1 MSRSGGT
8 CADRFRRRRTDERG
22 AAAVLMGV
30 GLTLVLVAIAAFSVD
45 LGMQRASRRDMQA
58 LADVVALDL
67 ARRLDGR
74 TVTALAATMDTE
86 MAKSVARNGDT
97 LGDAPTLDWDLGKMV
112 DGSFVELSGSAVPSA
127 VRVNARTDVDFA
139 FGGVTGV
146 AQGGAGRTAVAR
158 AETGACF
165 AVGSYAARINLGDG
179 TILGPLLQALGTNV
193 GLSVLDAQGLAGADI
208 QLLDL
213 VDTGLVAGGFDEL
226 VGADVTVGQFYLAVA
241 DVLENQ
247 GGHGAQVA
255 LLRQLATVAV
265 KDVVINVA
273 DVVGVD
279 STNSVGLDAVVNVF
293 DLVSTAA
300 FVANGQNAISVP
312 NLNVNVV
319 GLSTLTASVKI
330 GQKPIGYCGRAKAVR
345 GETSQVEVNLSGNL
359 LNLNLGLASISAPI
373 ALTLKLAPAAVDL
386 DAVACLPASKRLE
399 FLVTSGLVSLEIT
412 IGNPA
417 NRNNLAVKVLGL
429 TVVDGYLRLYSSPA
443 VGQSE
448 SGNVTVADDD
458 YDGTPPAE
466 FGSDNLGIPNLNQDT
481 HLNVLGI
488 LPVGG
493 LLGVVISPL
502 LSIVV
507 NPLVQTLDAA
517 LLSPLLGALGIN
529 IAGADVYALR
539 KADCGIPELVG

>member
-1 MSRSGGT
+1 MERLGG
-8 CADRFRRRRTDERG
+8 CSIARFRGRRTDERG

-45 LGMQRASRRDMQA
+45 LGLQRATRRDMQA

-67 ARRLDGR
+67 ARKLDG
-74 TVTALAATMDTE
+74 TSVSALSATMNTE

-97 LGDAPTLDWDLGKMV
+97 IGDAPALDWDLGTMV
-112 DGSFVELSGSAVPSA
+112 DGAFVEMSGADVPNA
-127 VRVNARTDVDFA
+127 VRVTAETSVDFA

-146 AQGGAGRTAVAR
+146 AQGDAGRTAVAR

-165 AVGSYAARINLGDG
+165 RVGSYAARIDLGDG
-179 TILGPLLQALGTNV
+179 AILGPLLQALGTDV
-193 GLSVLDAQGLAGADI
+193 GLTVLDAQGLAGADI
-208 QLLDL
+208 ALLDL

-226 VGADVTVGQFYLAVA
+226 VGADVSVGDFYLAMA
-241 DVLENQ
+241 DVLQNQ
-247 GGHGAQVA
+247 GGQGAQVA
-255 LLRQLATVAV
+255 LLQELATVAI

-273 DVVGVD
+273 DIVGVD
-279 STNSVGLDAVVNVF
+279 STSSAGLDAVVNVF

-300 FVANGQNAISVP
+300 FVANGDNAISVP

-319 GLSTLTASVKI
+319 GLSTLSGNVKV
-330 GQKPIGYCGRAKAVR
+330 GQKPIQYCGRAKNVS

-359 LNLNLGLASISAPI
+359 VNLNLGVASISAPI
-373 ALTLKLAPAAVDL
+373 SLTLKLAPATVDL
-386 DAVACLPASKRLE
+386 DGVACLSPSKRLE

-417 NRNNLAVKVLGL
+417 NDNNLAVRVLGL
-429 TVVDGYLRLYSSPA
+429 KVVDGYIRLYSSPA
-443 VGQSE
+443 VAQSE
-448 SGNVTVADDD
+448 SGSVTVTNDD

-466 FGSDNLGIPNLNQDT
+466 FGSDNLGVPNLNQDT

-493 LLGVVISPL
+493 LIGVVINPL

-507 NPLVQTLDAA
+507 NPLVQTLDAV

-529 IAGADVYALR
+529 VAGADVYAR
-539 KADCGIPELVG
+539 PKADCGIPELVG